1 MASAAEVSSFRAPM
15 AGAAAAMALPPQMPV
30 PAQIRANELRAKYGW
45 ELYAYHD
52 GPPGAGRWIVGAN
65 LPTTDDTREYFR
77 IQFDEA
83 KL

>member
-1 MASAAEVSSFRAPM
+1 MSKWNPPRREVTQTKHVIE
-15 AGAAAAMALPPQMPV
+15 LDV

-52 GPPGAGRWIVGAN
+52 GPPNAGRWIVGAN

-83 KL
+83 KP